1 MDIYYYNGDDGKPY
15 TIKGHTNLGM
25 DRRDN
30 LISVKRGIVFNMRN
44 EINLN
49 AIILLLL
56 LSAFIMMVGGCG
68 EDDKPVDTTGLPTTV
83 PSATAPVLPTSVLEE
98 TEEGGSCTL
107 TGGEVVKEGWSGKDT
122 GSNYCNQCMCL
133 AAGLGCTKMACP
145 PMKVAPTLIPM
156 ATSITAST
164 PTWQSPK
171 LENLL
176 IGDLGPYDS
185 ASSTFGKLKY
195 DMRFGEKVFDEFG
208 QKGYGPSGNIVYNPT
223 FKFKAPADT
232 VLIAPISGFISY
244 VEWQSSQGDW
254 EIHIRQD
261 IDSEWSI
268 GVDHIASI
276 ECDRSSVPVPPC
288 DLPLKIGDSVVSEYM
303 PVKAGEVIGYV
314 GYWSGYENIGI
325 NGMTELMVFKYING
339 YEGVM
344 NYCPTMYLDEAVEEH
359 FFGIVQELMTSFED
373 WSGEYSTYDEQN
385 MVSPGCLYSATKELN
400 DEIELIKEI
409 Q

>member
-1 MDIYYYNGDDGKPY
+1 M
-15 TIKGHTNLGM
+15 NL
-25 DRRDN
+25 
-30 LISVKRGIVFNMRN
+30 K
-44 EINLN
+44 

-56 LSAFIMMVGGCG
+56 LPAFMMMLGGCG
-68 EDDKPVDTTGLPTTV
+68 EDDKSVDTTGL
-83 PSATAPVLPTSVLEE
+83 SATAPAATAPAATASVLPTSVLDE
-98 TEEGGSCTL
+98 TEEGGACTL

-156 ATSITAST
+156 ATPITAST

-208 QKGYGPSGNIVYNPT
+208 QKRTDPYGNTVYNPT

-232 VLIAPISGFISY
+232 VLIAPISGVISY
-244 VEWQSSQGDW
+244 VEWQPSQGDW
-254 EIHIRQD
+254 EIHISQD
-261 IDSEWSI
+261 IGSGWRI
-268 GVDHIASI
+268 GVDHIDSI
-276 ECDRSSVPVPPC
+276 ECDRSSPAILPC
-288 DLPLKIGDSVVSEYM
+288 DLPLKIGGNVVAEYM
-303 PVKAGEVIGYV
+303 PVTAGEVIGYV
-314 GYWSGYENIGI
+314 AHWSGYENIGI
-325 NGMTELMVFKYING
+325 NGMTELMVFEYIND

-344 NYCPTMYLDEAVEEH
+344 NYCPTMYLNEAVEEH
-359 FFGIVQELMTSFED
+359 FLDIVQELMTSFED

-385 MVSPGCLYSATKELN
+385 MVAPGCLYSATKELN
-400 DEIELIKEI
+400 EEIELIKEV